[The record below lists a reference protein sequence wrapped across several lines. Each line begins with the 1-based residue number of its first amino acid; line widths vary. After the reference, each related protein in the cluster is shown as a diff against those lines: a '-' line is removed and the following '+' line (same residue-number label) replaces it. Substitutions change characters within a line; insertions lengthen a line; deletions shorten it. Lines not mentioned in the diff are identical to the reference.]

1 MVRRH
6 GAAQFAHPRR
16 QQAAS
21 FAAHATVLEP
31 TCAGPVAWA
40 LILIGAAAALLVGGV
55 FMGAIGFF
63 VARRNA
69 NARIAERGQLPVK
82 AYVVVATDTTALKTA
97 SRSSSYS
104 NV

>member
-1 MVRRH
+1 
-6 GAAQFAHPRR
+6 
-16 QQAAS
+16 
-21 FAAHATVLEP
+21 
-31 TCAGPVAWA
+31 
-40 LILIGAAAALLVGGV
+40 
-55 FMGAIGFF
+55 MGAIGFF